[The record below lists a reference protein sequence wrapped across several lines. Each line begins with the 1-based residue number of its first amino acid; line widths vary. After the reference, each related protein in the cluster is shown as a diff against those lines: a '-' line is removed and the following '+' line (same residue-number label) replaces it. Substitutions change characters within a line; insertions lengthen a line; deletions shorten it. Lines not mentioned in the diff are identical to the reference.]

1 MASNLADR
9 KVSRHGWLVNE
20 KREKVEWR
28 GVEWEDG
35 SVRKEGGEE
44 EGWKWKKEEKKR
56 RRVGNIGDDLMA
68 LFPSLTPKPPDTRTR
83 TVTLTQL
90 HTHVKREGDV
100 ERGKRGRE
108 RGEGRRRTEHP
119 EKTCRFHP
127 QHPGPGHTVRHAML
141 SLCLLLCQP

>member
-1 MASNLADR
+1 VASNLADR
-9 KVSRHGWLVNE
+9 KVSGHGWLVSE

-56 RRVGNIGDDLMA
+56 RRVGNTGDDLTA
-68 LFPSLTPKPPDTRTR
+68 SFPSLTPKPPDTRTR
-83 TVTLTQL
+83 TRTRTLTLTQL

-100 ERGKRGRE
+100 ERD
-108 RGEGRRRTEHP
+108 
-119 EKTCRFHP
+119 
-127 QHPGPGHTVRHAML
+127 
-141 SLCLLLCQP
+141 